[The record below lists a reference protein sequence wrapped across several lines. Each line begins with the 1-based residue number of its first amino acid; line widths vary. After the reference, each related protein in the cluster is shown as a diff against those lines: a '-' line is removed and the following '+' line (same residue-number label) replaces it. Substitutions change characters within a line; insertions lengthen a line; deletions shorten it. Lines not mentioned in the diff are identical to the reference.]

1 MLSGAMDYDVNKEYV
16 KKYPKLAYSS
26 GRNGEVLNI
35 KTMTIW
41 SVLAFIEGLIICA
54 LVVRFIGGPTYYDD
68 RGVGFNNTDGKNGG
82 LFVDGF
88 CLFTCC
94 IISQQYKVLIH
105 SLTHSLT
112 YPLTYSFVRFCI

>member
-1 MLSGAMDYDVNKEYV
+1 MDYDVNKEYV

-105 SLTHSLT
+105 SLTRSLIHSLT
-112 YPLTYSFVRFCI
+112 RL